1 MREEKGLEYLCEIKL
16 IGFADSLEVANM
28 GQKSKV
34 IIMACGSP
42 FSAMGTVGGGR
53 SIGNVTCDI

>member
-1 MREEKGLEYLCEIKL
+1 MREEKGLECLCEIKL

-34 IIMACGSP
+34 IIMACGPP
-42 FSAMGTVGGGR
+42 FLPWKLLEVGG
-53 SIGNVTCDI
+53 V